1 MIKIG
6 TVYGDVIEAG
16 GVKNVTNNY
25 YGQHAPDGEQDAGEG
40 LCVEEKEIPEALR
53 SKEAEE
59 LMEALV
65 EKGLLDD
72 AWQPLGLSRPQ
83 AAMLADRVAEVL
95 GIGNKWKTFEQL
107 WHRKNL
113 RNDYNTAASECGY
126 FDDFRKKL
134 SRIIR

>member
-40 LCVEEKEIPEALR
+40 LCVEEKEIPEELR